1 MAHSTFNQ
9 SVGCE
14 NREVFTAS
22 DTFVVTTC
30 HKCGIR
36 SGLPQ
41 DFYLRLQETKD
52 TFYCPNGHAAVFRNS
67 RADDLE
73 TKLIAER
80 ARSDRLKAAA
90 DYEYRQRKSI
100 ERSRSALK
108 GQVTKVKNRV
118 GNGVCPCCNR
128 TFQNLLAHMKT
139 QHPTFKNPPVTKD

>member
-1 MAHSTFNQ
+1 MAHSTFIQ

-30 HKCGIR
+30 HECGIR
-36 SGLPQ
+36 SGIPQ
-41 DFYLRLQETKD
+41 NFYQRLRESQN

-67 RADDLE
+67 RADELE
-73 TKLIAER
+73 KKLIAER
-80 ARSDRLKAAA
+80 ARSDRLKAEA
-90 DYEYRQRKSI
+90 DSERRRTKTI
-100 ERSRSALK
+100 ERSRAALK

-128 TFQNLLAHMKT
+128 TFQNLLQHMKT

>member
-1 MAHSTFNQ
+1 MTHSTFTQ

-30 HKCGIR
+30 PQCGIR
-36 SGLPQ
+36 HGLPQ
-41 DFYLRLQETKD
+41 HLYKRLQENGNE
-52 TFYCPNGHAAVFRNS
+52 FFCPNGHSIVFKAS

-73 TKLIAER
+73 RKLVAER
-80 ARSDRLKAAA
+80 ARSDRLKADA
-90 DYEYRQRKSI
+90 DYERRQRKSI
-100 ERSRSALK
+100 ERSRNALK

-139 QHPTFKNPPVTKD
+139 QHPTFKNPAVTKD